1 MALRTLGTNANT
13 SLSGFV
19 VGFNDTIATDV
30 ATLITQLRGDP
41 PGWGSWNNVQ
51 STGLVQQGA
60 SSPNTIGTNRPRINQ
75 AYARN
80 GWLIIPNRGRLVLKN
95 GDLVA
100 WDTTT
105 GWPIVVSGD
114 AVANG
119 PWHLV

>member
-19 VGFNDTIATDV
+19 VGFNDTIIADIATMND
-30 ATLITQLRGDP
+30 AIKQDP
-41 PGWGSWNNVQ
+41 PVGSIYSPIL
-51 STGLVQQGA
+51 STGLINQTA
-60 SSPNTIGTNRPRINQ
+60 TGTTRQLMNQ
-75 AYARN
+75 AYVKN
-80 GWLIIPNRGRLVLKN
+80 GVLIVPKRGQLVLRN

>member
-19 VGFNDTIATDV
+19 VGFNDTIAADV

-41 PGWGSWNNVQ
+41 PGWGAWNNVQ
-51 STGLVQQGA
+51 STGLVQQTA
-60 SSPNTIGTNRPRINQ
+60 NATNTIGTNRPRINQ
-75 AYARN
+75 AYVRN
-80 GWLIIPNRGRLVLKN
+80 GYLIVPNRGRLTLKN